1 VTDRRPLILLCRA
14 RRRIHADGEI
24 VEPGELVPLVIDLA
38 LAAVAAGSVEVV
50 GPEAERVRTAPACVW
65 STAATPPE
73 ARQPGGW
80 MTPPADVAL
89 ADSEQPR
96 EFGAARGYAGAR
108 PRRGLIGAMEM
119 AAQRWRQ

>member
-1 VTDRRPLILLCRA
+1 VKPRAPLILLCRA

-65 STAATPPE
+65 SAAATPPE

-80 MTPPADVAL
+80 MAAQ
-89 ADSEQPR
+89 ADSAPAASALSAVGE
-96 EFGAARGYAGAR
+96 ARGYAATR
-108 PRRGLIGAMEM
+108 PRGAILNAMQL
-119 AAQRWRQ
+119 AVHRWLR